1 LTPPDRTDAVAA
13 AYRAAADSMGV
24 AGEVRQLAVAPA
36 GAEIVDE
43 SGHVT
48 RPADQLEER

>member
-1 LTPPDRTDAVAA
+1 
-13 AYRAAADSMGV
+13 MGV

-43 SGHVT
+43 SGRIT
-48 RPADQLEER
+48 RPADELEVR